1 MNTFFD
7 SDEFDQCTEF
17 ELQTC
22 YKYSNGVKSH
32 RSKGDSEA
40 DRWMASNRHYWKWM
54 NFNGPFNNVQPITH
68 NDLNQLLEQKPL
80 I

>member
-40 DRWMASNRHYWKWM
+40 DGWLQKQA
-54 NFNGPFNNVQPITH
+54 
-68 NDLNQLLEQKPL
+68 LLKVNEF
-80 I
+80 